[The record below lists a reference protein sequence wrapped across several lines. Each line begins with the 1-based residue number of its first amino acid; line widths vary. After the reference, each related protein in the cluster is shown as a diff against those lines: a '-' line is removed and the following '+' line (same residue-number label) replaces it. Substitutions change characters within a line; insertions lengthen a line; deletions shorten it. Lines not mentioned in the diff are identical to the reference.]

1 MIEGYLCPDQEGAIP
16 GPGFLRGAPVF
27 MISEI
32 HIPKLGMTQSDIT
45 IVELSKKDGDRV
57 VKDEKVA
64 VIETAKVSYE
74 IQAPAAGLIF
84 YLRKVKDK
92 VNIGALL
99 GVVADT
105 VEGFEAFK
113 SNLPAEKAK
122 ADQSMPTDE
131 EEEAWGV
138 RLSFEGQA
146 PAARPSRHPA
156 PALPAVSLEGRKIL
170 KKAPF
175 IGMRR
180 TIADNLVASLQTGA
194 QLTVFSEADM
204 TELAAFRQQFSLDYP
219 DTKVT
224 YVDMLVKILSVVLKE
239 FPLLNSAVVGDEIVY
254 WDEYH
259 IGVAVALDEG
269 LVVPVVRDA
278 DKKSLVALSREVK
291 RLSKKAR
298 QNELDPGAYQGGTF
312 TISSGGKVETDFMT
326 PIINPPQNAI
336 LGIGK
341 IGPRPAVYQGQL
353 AIRTMTYLCLT
364 HDHRVI
370 DGVPASM
377 FLGRLKEMIEH
388 RELFTK
394 VLK

>member
-1 MIEGYLCPDQEGAIP
+1 
-16 GPGFLRGAPVF
+16 

-32 HIPKLGMTQSDIT
+32 NIPKLGMTQSDIT

-57 VKDEKVA
+57 EKDEKVA
-64 VIETAKVSYE
+64 VIETAKVSYD
-74 IQAPAAGLIF
+74 IHAPASGLIF
-84 YLRKVKDK
+84 YLKKVKDR
-92 VNIGALL
+92 VTIGALV

-105 VEGFEAFK
+105 AEEFEAFK
-113 SNLPAEKAK
+113 PNLPAEEEKAVQ
-122 ADQSMPTDE
+122 AVPEGE
-131 EEEAWGV
+131 EEEWGV
-138 RLSFEGQA
+138 RLSFEGEGT
-146 PAARPSRHPA
+146 AARPSRAQA

-170 KKAPF
+170 KKIPF

-204 TELAAFRQQFSLDYP
+204 TELGAFRQQLSLDYP
-219 DTKVT
+219 DTRIT
-224 YVDMLVKILSVVLKE
+224 FVDMLVKILASVLKE
-239 FPLLNSAVVGDEIVY
+239 FPVLNSAVVGDEIIC
-254 WDEYH
+254 WGEYH
-259 IGVAVALDEG
+259 LGVAVALDEG

-278 DKKSLVALSREVK
+278 DKKSLVAVSREIK

-298 QNELDPGAYQGGTF
+298 QNELEPSAYQGGTF

-353 AIRTMTYLCLT
+353 AVRTMTYLCLT

-377 FLGRLKEMIEH
+377 FLGKLKEMIEH

>member
-1 MIEGYLCPDQEGAIP
+1 MI
-16 GPGFLRGAPVF
+16 F
-27 MISEI
+27 EI

-45 IVELSKKDGDRV
+45 IVEISKKDGVRV
-57 VKDEKVA
+57 ERDEKVA
-64 VIETAKVSYE
+64 VIETAKVTYE
-74 IQAPAAGLIF
+74 IHAPAPGLIF

-99 GVVADT
+99 GVIADSG
-105 VEGFEAFK
+105 EEFDAFK
-113 SNLPAEKAK
+113 TGLPSEEAAE
-122 ADQSMPTDE
+122 DQTVSVEKE
-131 EEEAWGV
+131 EEWGV
-138 RLSFEGQA
+138 HMAFEEEGPAGSLTKRTTA
-146 PAARPSRHPA
+146 PPSA
-156 PALPAVSLEGRKIL
+156 SVNLEGRRIL
-170 KKAPF
+170 KKIPF
-175 IGMRR
+175 IGVRR
-180 TIADNLVASLQTGA
+180 TIADNLVASLQSGA
-194 QLTVFSEADM
+194 QLTVFSETDM
-204 TELAAFRQQFSLDYP
+204 SELATFRQQLSLDYP
-219 DTKVT
+219 DSKITF
-224 YVDMLVKILSVVLKE
+224 VDMLVKITASVLKE
-239 FPLLNSAVVGDEIVY
+239 FPALNSAVMGDEIVC

-259 IGVAVALDEG
+259 IGVAVALNEG

-278 DKKSLVALSREVK
+278 DKKSLVALSREIK

-298 QNELDPGAYQGGTF
+298 QNELEPDAFQGGTF

-341 IGPRPAVYQGQL
+341 IGPRPAVHRGQL

-377 FLGRLKEMIEH
+377 FLGRLKEIIEL

>member
-1 MIEGYLCPDQEGAIP
+1 
-16 GPGFLRGAPVF
+16 

-45 IVELSKKDGDRV
+45 IVELSKKDGDAV
-57 VKDEKVA
+57 EKDEKVA

-92 VNIGALL
+92 VDIGALL
-99 GVVADT
+99 AVVADSA
-105 VEGFEAFK
+105 GDFEAFK
-113 SNLPAEKAK
+113 TSLPVEEARADRSVPAEE
-122 ADQSMPTDE
+122 DE
-131 EEEAWGV
+131 EWGV
-138 RLSFEGQA
+138 RLSFEGQG
-146 PAARPSRHPA
+146 PAAGPSRPQA
-156 PALPAVSLEGRKIL
+156 PALPAVSLEGRRIL
-170 KKAPF
+170 KRTPF

-194 QLTVFSEADM
+194 QLTVFAEADM
-204 TELAAFRQQFSLDYP
+204 TELAAFRQQLSLDYP

-224 YVDMLVKILSVVLKE
+224 YVDMLVKILSLVLKE
-239 FPLLNSAVVGDEIVY
+239 FPLLNSAVVGDQIVC

-278 DKKSLVALSREVK
+278 DKKSLVALSREIK

-377 FLGRLKEMIEH
+377 FLGRFKEIIEH
-388 RELFTK
+388 RELLTK

>member
-1 MIEGYLCPDQEGAIP
+1 
-16 GPGFLRGAPVF
+16 

-32 HIPKLGMTQSDIT
+32 YIPKLGMTQSDIT
-45 IVELSKKDGDRV
+45 IIELSKNAGDPV
-57 VKDEKVA
+57 EKDEKVA
-64 VIETAKVSYE
+64 VIETAKVTYE

-84 YLRKVKDK
+84 YLKKAKDK
-92 VNIGALL
+92 VGIGALL

-105 VEGFEAFK
+105 REEFDAFK
-113 SNLPAEKAK
+113 ARLPDEEAAAE
-122 ADQSMPTDE
+122 DRVVPLE
-131 EEEAWGV
+131 EEEWGV
-138 RLSFEGQA
+138 RLSFEGQET
-146 PAARPSRHPA
+146 PRTLSKAAHA
-156 PALPAVSLEGRKIL
+156 PALPVVSLEGRRIL
-170 KKAPF
+170 KRIPF

-204 TELAAFRQQFSLDYP
+204 TELTDFRRQLSLDYP
-219 DTKVT
+219 DTRLT
-224 YVDMLVKILSVVLKE
+224 YVDLLVKIVASVLKE
-239 FPLLNSAVVGDEIVY
+239 FPVLNSAVVGDEIIC

-259 IGVAVALDEG
+259 VGVAVALDEG

-278 DKKSLVALSREVK
+278 DKKSLVALSREIK
-291 RLSKKAR
+291 RLSRKAR
-298 QNELDPGAYQGGTF
+298 QNELEPSAYQGGTF
-312 TISSGGKVETDFMT
+312 TISSGGRVETDFMT

-341 IGPRPAVYQGQL
+341 IGPRPAVHQGRL
-353 AIRTMTYLCLT
+353 AIRIMTYLCLT

-377 FLGRLKEMIEH
+377 FLGRLKEVVEH
-388 RELFTK
+388 RELFEK

>member
-1 MIEGYLCPDQEGAIP
+1 
-16 GPGFLRGAPVF
+16 

-45 IVELSKKDGDRV
+45 IVELSKNDGEPV
-57 VKDEKVA
+57 EKDEKVA
-64 VIETAKVSYE
+64 SIETAKVTYE

-84 YLRKVKDK
+84 YLRRVKDK

-99 GVVADT
+99 GAVADSR
-105 VEGFEAFK
+105 EEFDAFK
-113 SNLPAEKAK
+113 ASLPAQEASEDRVVP
-122 ADQSMPTDE
+122 AEAE
-131 EEEAWGV
+131 EDWGV
-138 RLSFEGQA
+138 RLSFDGQE
-146 PAARPSRHPA
+146 PLRARPETTHA
-156 PALPAVSLEGRKIL
+156 PGLPEVSLQGRRVL
-170 KKAPF
+170 KRIPF

-204 TELAAFRQQFSLDYP
+204 TELASFRKQLSLDYP
-219 DTKVT
+219 DERVT
-224 YVDMLVKILSVVLKE
+224 FVDMLVKILAVVLKE
-239 FPLLNSAVVGDEIVY
+239 FPILNSAVVGDEIIC

-259 IGVAVALDEG
+259 IGVAVALDKG

-278 DKKSLVALSREVK
+278 DKKSLVALSREIK
-291 RLSKKAR
+291 RLSRKAR
-298 QNELDPGAYQGGTF
+298 QNELEPGAYQGGTF

-336 LGIGK
+336 LGVGK
-341 IGPRPAVYQGQL
+341 IGPRPAVYRGEL
-353 AIRTMTYLCLT
+353 AVRTMTYLCLT

-377 FLGRLKEMIEH
+377 FVGRLKEMIEH
-388 RELFTK
+388 RELFTMVVK
-394 VLK
+394 

>member
-1 MIEGYLCPDQEGAIP
+1 
-16 GPGFLRGAPVF
+16 

-32 HIPKLGMTQSDIT
+32 QIPKLGMTQSNIT
-45 IVELSKKDGDRV
+45 IVELSKEDGDAV
-57 VKDEKVA
+57 EEDEKVA

-99 GVVADT
+99 GVVADS
-105 VEGFEAFK
+105 VGEFEAFK
-113 SNLPAEKAK
+113 DSLPAEEER
-122 ADQSMPTDE
+122 ADRSVPAEEDE
-131 EEEAWGV
+131 EWGV
-138 RLSFEGQA
+138 HVSFEGQG
-146 PAARPSRHPA
+146 PAARPSRPQSL
-156 PALPAVSLEGRKIL
+156 ALPAVSLEGRKIL

-204 TELAAFRQQFSLDYP
+204 TELAAFRQQLSLDYP

-239 FPLLNSAVVGDEIVY
+239 FPLLNSAVVGDEIVC

-278 DKKSLVALSREVK
+278 DKKSLVALSREIK

-298 QNELDPGAYQGGTF
+298 QNELDPVAYQGGTF

-341 IGPRPAVYQGQL
+341 IGSRPAVYQGQL
-353 AIRTMTYLCLT
+353 GIRTMTYLCLT

-388 RELFTK
+388 RELFAK

>member
-1 MIEGYLCPDQEGAIP
+1 
-16 GPGFLRGAPVF
+16 

-45 IVELSKKDGDRV
+45 IVELSKKDGDAV
-57 VKDEKVA
+57 EKDEKVA
-64 VIETAKVSYE
+64 AIETAKVSYE

-92 VNIGALL
+92 VSIGALL

-105 VEGFEAFK
+105 AEEFEAFK
-113 SNLPAEKAK
+113 ADLPAEEAK
-122 ADQSMPTDE
+122 ADQTVPAE
-131 EEEAWGV
+131 EEEEWGV
-138 RLSFEGQA
+138 RLSFEGEGT
-146 PAARPSRHPA
+146 AARPSRAQGPA
-156 PALPAVSLEGRKIL
+156 FPAVSLEGRKIL
-170 KKAPF
+170 KRTPF

-194 QLTVFSEADM
+194 QLTIFSEADM
-204 TELAAFRQQFSLDYP
+204 TELAAFRQPLSLDYP

-224 YVDMLVKILSVVLKE
+224 YVDMLVKILASVLKE
-239 FPLLNSAVVGDEIVY
+239 FPVLNSAVVGDEIIC

-278 DKKSLVALSREVK
+278 DKKSLVALSREIK

-298 QNELDPGAYQGGTF
+298 QNELEPSSFQGGTF
-312 TISSGGKVETDFMT
+312 TISSGGRVETDFMT

-388 RELFTK
+388 RELFLR

>member
-1 MIEGYLCPDQEGAIP
+1 
-16 GPGFLRGAPVF
+16 

-45 IVELSKKDGDRV
+45 IVELSKNDGDAV
-57 VKDEKVA
+57 EKDEKVA

-92 VNIGALL
+92 VDIGALL
-99 GVVADT
+99 GVVADS
-105 VEGFEAFK
+105 VGEFEAFK
-113 SNLPAEKAK
+113 ASLPVEETRADRSVPAEE
-122 ADQSMPTDE
+122 DE
-131 EEEAWGV
+131 EWGV
-138 RLSFEGQA
+138 RLSFEGQGPVA
-146 PAARPSRHPA
+146 GPSRPQA
-156 PALPAVSLEGRKIL
+156 PALPGVSLEGRKIL
-170 KKAPF
+170 KKTPF

-194 QLTVFSEADM
+194 QLTVFSETDM
-204 TELAAFRQQFSLDYP
+204 TELAAFRQQLSLDYP

-224 YVDMLVKILSVVLKE
+224 YVDMLVKILSVILKE
-239 FPLLNSAVVGDEIVY
+239 FPLLNSAVVGDEIVC

-278 DKKSLVALSREVK
+278 DKKSLVALSREIK

-377 FLGRLKEMIEH
+377 FLGRLKEIIEH

>member
-1 MIEGYLCPDQEGAIP
+1 
-16 GPGFLRGAPVF
+16 

-57 VKDEKVA
+57 EKDEKVA
-64 VIETAKVSYE
+64 VIETAKVTYD
-74 IQAPAAGLIF
+74 IQTPAAGLIF
-84 YLRKVKDK
+84 YLRKVKEK
-92 VNIGALL
+92 VNIGVLL
-99 GVVADT
+99 GVVAGT
-105 VEGFEAFK
+105 REEFETFK
-113 SNLPAEKAK
+113 ATLPAEEARVE
-122 ADQSMPTDE
+122 QPLSVE
-131 EEEAWGV
+131 EEEEQWGV
-138 RLSFEGQA
+138 RLSFEGEG
-146 PAARPSRHPA
+146 PAARGSRA
-156 PALPAVSLEGRKIL
+156 YTPALPAVSLEGRKIL
-170 KKAPF
+170 KKIPF

-180 TIADNLVASLQTGA
+180 TIADNLVGSLQTGA
-194 QLTVFSEADM
+194 QLTIFSEADM
-204 TELAAFRQQFSLDYP
+204 TELADYRQQLSLDYP
-219 DTKVT
+219 DTRIT
-224 YVDMLVKILSVVLKE
+224 FVDMLVKILACVLKE
-239 FPLLNSAVVGDEIVY
+239 FPVLNSTVVGDEIIC

-278 DKKSLVALSREVK
+278 DKKSLVAVSREIK
-291 RLSKKAR
+291 RFSKKAR
-298 QNELDPGAYQGGTF
+298 QNELEPAAYQGGTF

-341 IGPRPAVYQGQL
+341 IGPRPAVYQGHL

-370 DGVPASM
+370 DGVPASL
-377 FLGRLKEMIEH
+377 FLGRLKEIIEH
-388 RELFTK
+388 RELLTK

>member
-1 MIEGYLCPDQEGAIP
+1 M
-16 GPGFLRGAPVF
+16 V
-27 MISEI
+27 SEI

-57 VKDEKVA
+57 EKDEKVA

-74 IQAPAAGLIF
+74 IQAPAPGLIF
-84 YLRKVKDK
+84 YLRKVKEK

-105 VEGFEAFK
+105 KEEFGTFK
-113 SNLPAEKAK
+113 TSLPAEKAE
-122 ADQSMPTDE
+122 ADQAVSEEVE
-131 EEEAWGV
+131 EEWGIHM
-138 RLSFEGQA
+138 SFEGEEPPRGLPKQA
-146 PAARPSRHPA
+146 HA
-156 PALPAVSLEGRKIL
+156 PALPALSLEGRRILEKI
-170 KKAPF
+170 PF

-204 TELAAFRQQFSLDYP
+204 TELEAFRQQLSLDYP
-219 DTKVT
+219 DTKIT
-224 YVDMLVKILSVVLKE
+224 YVDMLVKILASVLKE
-239 FPLLNSAVVGDEIVY
+239 FPVLNSAVVEDEIIC

-269 LVVPVVRDA
+269 LVVPVVRDV
-278 DKKSLVALSREVK
+278 DKKSLVAVSREIK
-291 RLSKKAR
+291 KLSKKAR

-312 TISSGGKVETDFMT
+312 TISSGGRVETDFMT

-377 FLGRLKEMIEH
+377 FLGKLKELIEH
-388 RELFTK
+388 REFFAK
-394 VLK
+394 VLR

>member
-1 MIEGYLCPDQEGAIP
+1 
-16 GPGFLRGAPVF
+16 

-45 IVELSKKDGDRV
+45 VVELSRKHGDCV
-57 VKDEKVA
+57 EKDEKVA
-64 VIETAKVSYE
+64 AIETAKVTYE

-99 GVVADT
+99 GVVADA
-105 VEGFEAFK
+105 EEEFHAFK
-113 SNLPAEKAK
+113 AGLPAEETE
-122 ADQSMPTDE
+122 ADRTVSVE
-131 EEEAWGV
+131 EEEEQWGV
-138 RLSFEGQA
+138 RLSFEGEG
-146 PAARPSRHPA
+146 PPRSPSRAAHA
-156 PALPAVSLEGRKIL
+156 PALPAVSLEGRRIL
-170 KKAPF
+170 KSIPF

-204 TELAAFRQQFSLDYP
+204 TELAAFRQQLSLDYP
-219 DTKVT
+219 DTRIT
-224 YVDMLVKILSVVLKE
+224 YVDMLVKILASVLKE
-239 FPLLNSAVVGDEIVY
+239 FPVLNSAVVADEIIC

-278 DKKSLVALSREVK
+278 DRKSLVALSREIK
-291 RLSKKAR
+291 RLTKKAR
-298 QNELDPGAYQGGTF
+298 QNELEPGSYQGGTF
-312 TISSGGKVETDFMT
+312 TISSGGRVDTDFMT

-341 IGPRPAVYQGQL
+341 IGQKPAVYQGQL